1 MAWELTGNSGTNP
14 ASNFLGTVEE
24 TNPQPLV
31 IKTNGVE
38 RIRIAS
44 DGKLSIIA
52 PTLSASGDVIWGNN
66 SLLWRDQ
73 GGSIELG
80 GNNST
85 AGTGTPY
92 IDFHYEG
99 LAQDYN
105 TRIINDADG
114 RLSIIASTLS
124 VSGDIVLQNADCA
137 EEFDIASAE
146 EAEPG
151 TVMVLDESGHLRPS
165 SEPYD
170 KKVAGVVSGGG
181 DLKPGLILDNQP
193 GKNNRLPIAL
203 LGKTCC
209 KVDTRYSPIE
219 VGDLLTTSSTPGHA
233 MKATDPVRAF
243 GSIIGK
249 ALHSLN
255 SGTGMIPILIAL
267 Q

>member
-1 MAWELTGNSGTNP
+1 MVSPELPGLKLDVADRMRVRQGNSPSAGIW
-14 ASNFLGTVEE
+14 FY
-24 TNPQPLV
+24 Q
-31 IKTNGVE
+31 K
-38 RIRIAS
+38 
-44 DGKLSIIA
+44 A
-52 PTLSASGDVIWGNN
+52 PDDHDRGFVGMADDNHVGFWGNTGAGWG
-66 SLLWRDQ
+66 LVMDT
-73 GGSIELG
+73 GS
-80 GNNST
+80 GNVGI
-85 AGTGTPY
+85 GTSEPQ
-92 IDFHYEG
+92 
-99 LAQDYN
+99 A
-105 TRIINDADG
+105 
-114 RLSIIASTLS
+114 TLH
-124 VSGDIVLQNADCA
+124 VNGDIMASGDIVLQNADCA
-137 EEFDIASAE
+137 EEFDIASVE